1 MMNLEN
7 VVRIGDLLE
16 RYGMLLSERT
26 RRCAVRYYHEDWTLA
41 EIAAEL
47 GISRQAV
54 HDHLQRGGEQLEQ
67 FEQAL
72 GLQHRAQ
79 IRQQAA
85 EALLARMS
93 PDERRRYETAIR
105 ALAE

>member
-16 RYGMLLSERT
+16 RYGGLLSERT
-26 RRCAVRYYHEDWTLA
+26 RVCAVRYYHEDWTLA
-41 EIAAEL
+41 EIAEEL

-54 HDHLQRGGEQLEQ
+54 HDHLQRGGDQLEQ
-67 FEQAL
+67 FEQVL
-72 GLQHRAQ
+72 GLLRRRDERA
-79 IRQQAA
+79 RAA
-85 EALLARMS
+85 DALLAVMS
-93 PDERRRYETAIR
+93 PDERLRYAQAIR

>member
-1 MMNLEN
+1 MNLED

-16 RYGMLLSERT
+16 RYGGLLSERT
-26 RRCAVRYYHEDWTLA
+26 RLCVVRYYDEDWTLA

-67 FEQAL
+67 FEQVL
-72 GLQHRAQ
+72 GLLRRRDERAH
-79 IRQQAA
+79 AA
-85 EALLARMS
+85 RELLAAMT
-93 PDERRRYETAIR
+93 PDERRRYAAQVQ

>member
-1 MMNLEN
+1 MNLEN

-16 RYGMLLSERT
+16 RYGGLLTERT
-26 RRCAVRYYHEDWTLA
+26 RICAVRYYHEDWTLA

-54 HDHLQRGGEQLEQ
+54 HDHLQRGSEQLEQ
-67 FEQAL
+67 FEQVL
-72 GLQHRAQ
+72 GLLQRRDERA
-79 IRQQAA
+79 RAVR
-85 EALLARMS
+85 ELLAEMT
-93 PDERRRYETAIR
+93 PDERLRYAAAIQ